1 MLHQAPYHG
10 HGLSQ
15 PLLILARLW
24 NPEQVEHGNRLSRRA
39 LGYPQVVDAVLAGA
53 VAALGEV
60 EYGGF
65 GGALSLVEEAP
76 GATGWLEGL
85 EPARDAEQV
94 LVAVKAFVFA
104 AVDWKHVCK
113 APGMIVV
120 CEDAALTPPGGRRP
134 EQTTITTGAGNGFA
148 TTRGRC

>member
-1 MLHQAPYHG
+1 MVG
-10 HGLSQ
+10 T
-15 PLLILARLW
+15 
-24 NPEQVEHGNRLSRRA
+24 
-39 LGYPQVVDAVLAGA
+39 VLAGA
-53 VAALGEV
+53 VATLGEV

-76 GATGWLEGL
+76 GAAWWLEGL

-113 APGMIVV
+113 APGVIVV
-120 CEDAALTPPGGRRP
+120 CEDAALTPTGRRP
-134 EQTTITTGAGNGFA
+134 EQTTITPGAGNGLGM
-148 TTRGRC
+148 TRGRC